1 MDIGKVEFAF
11 SFFSV
16 GELIFK
22 LIPERGD
29 MSCEKIVLLVYMQ
42 IIIRKKYF
50 IIQLVRKIIYA
61 DH

>member
-1 MDIGKVEFAF
+1 MGKVEFAF

-22 LIPERGD
+22 LIPERGG
-29 MSCEKIVLLVYMQ
+29 MSCEKILLLVNMQ